1 MPGERRRRGC
11 ACLVL
16 LVTSVAC
23 GLLAGAALIGL
34 TLADTSADLGPAD
47 PALDPLQRGLLAT
60 YLNLR
65 RTALAEPAGAAVE
78 TLDVEVLPGQSAS
91 AILDQLRDLGIARDP
106 VLMRAYLRYRGIDRT
121 IQAGHYLLSGTM
133 TPRQLAEAL
142 QRATLPPI
150 VVTIPEGW
158 RLEQIAESL
167 QGSGV
172 GFSPQDF
179 LDSAYSGLVP
189 SPLLAELP
197 GPTQLEGFLFPDTY
211 HLDAQSTAIDLL
223 SAMLQSFDRRV
234 TSDLRAGFARQGLSL
249 HQAVTLASIVEREA
263 VVPDERPLIASVF
276 LNRLAQGM
284 RLDADPTVQYALG
297 RQPDGSWWKPGLTID
312 DLQMASPYN
321 TYVNTGLPPS
331 PIANPGLDSLR
342 AVAAPADS
350 SYLYFRAAC
359 DGSGRH
365 VFAVTFEQQLQN
377 ACP

>member
-16 LVTSVAC
+16 LAVSAAC

-34 TLADTSADLGPAD
+34 TLADTSADLGPVD
-47 PALDPLQRGLLAT
+47 PALDPLQRGLLTA

-65 RTALAEPAGAAVE
+65 RAALEAPAGASAE
-78 TLDVEVLPGQSAS
+78 RIDVEVLPGQSAS
-91 AILDQLRDLGIARDP
+91 AILDHLRELGIARDP
-106 VLMRAYLRYRGIDRT
+106 VLLRAYLRYRGIDRS
-121 IQAGHYLLSGTM
+121 IQAGHYLLSGAM
-133 TPRQLAEAL
+133 TPRQVAEAL
-142 QRATLPPI
+142 QRATLPPM

-167 QGSGV
+167 EGSGV
-172 GFSPQDF
+172 SFSSQDF
-179 LDSAYSGLVP
+179 LDSAYSGLVS
-189 SPLLAELP
+189 SPLIADLP
-197 GPTQLEGFLFPDTY
+197 VPTQLEGFLFPDTY

-223 SAMLQSFDRRV
+223 TAMLQSFDRRV
-234 TSDLRAGFARQGLSL
+234 TSDLRSGFAGQGLSL

-263 VVPDERPLIASVF
+263 IVADERPMIASVF

-297 RQPDGSWWKPGLTID
+297 RQPDGSWWKAGLTLD
-312 DLQMASPYN
+312 DLQIASPYN
-321 TYVNTGLPPS
+321 TYVHTGLPPG
-331 PIANPGLDSLR
+331 PIANPGLESLR
-342 AVAAPADS
+342 AVAAPAETPF
-350 SYLYFRAAC
+350 LYFRAAC

-365 VFAVTFEQQLQN
+365 VFAETLEEQLQN